1 MFQLQLVLI
10 SIFTARVAAFW
21 PSPAFTV
28 SQFAPL
34 TTPVVLSMAESE
46 LDGNELIGCRIS
58 LTGDVQGGYVRSC
71 IANEAGK
78 FRRLMGTM
86 TPPDDSDSAEIYVE
100 GKRKVVNGFVNWCR
114 KADKKIGLNQVIK
127 VTDVNLDLEP
137 TGQYESFELKTK

>member
-1 MFQLQLVLI
+1 
-10 SIFTARVAAFW
+10 
-21 PSPAFTV
+21 
-28 SQFAPL
+28 
-34 TTPVVLSMAESE
+34 
-46 LDGNELIGCRIS
+46 
-58 LTGDVQGGYVRSC
+58 
-71 IANEAGK
+71 
-78 FRRLMGTM
+78 M